1 MTKLT
6 TLAAALL
13 LIASTASAQTLVA
26 VSAAPEQ
33 PAPRLIEAEVGM
45 MMGGADAADVNG
57 FSFGGTASVAY
68 RIGDN
73 SLRGMFDYYSVGD
86 GYQEVMQRHG
96 RGTRVG
102 AALRHAFRSID
113 RDRSLY
119 GDLWGELGGGYEQ
132 IGWTTGGVLSRP
144 DAELA
149 FGIDLGFR
157 NTKSQTLTGYFMD
170 FRAFLGEAPSVA
182 GAMTTCGGPCTEA
195 TTPPRIDVSMFF
207 EMGVHWGH

>member
-1 MTKLT
+1 MTKL
-6 TLAAALL
+6 AGALL

-26 VSAAPEQ
+26 VSAPPEK
-33 PAPRLIEAEVGM
+33 PAPRMVEAEVGM
-45 MMGGADAADVNG
+45 MLGGADAADVNG

-68 RIGDN
+68 RIGEN
-73 SLRGMFDYYSVGD
+73 SLRAMFDYYSVGD

-96 RGTRVG
+96 RATRVG
-102 AALRHAFRSID
+102 AALRHSFRSTD
-113 RDRSLY
+113 PDRSVY

-132 IGWTTGGVLSRP
+132 IGWTSGGVLARP

-149 FGIDLGFR
+149 FGLDLGFR
-157 NTKSQTLTGYFMD
+157 NTRQGTITGTFMD
-170 FRAFLGEAPSVA
+170 FRTFLGEAPSTA